1 MLVDESVYS
10 ELMNLKSLID
20 TYEKKTKSKVECVVM
35 HVLDTNPSNE
45 DLNKVC
51 YLIECSMFSYLSMMF
66 NRLIMFKVVD
76 AKDEI
81 GSQYTL
87 LNHKQFEKFKKTKEW
102 KLTWHK

>member
-45 DLNKVC
+45 DLNNVC
-51 YLIECSMFSYLSMMF
+51 YLI
-66 NRLIMFKVVD
+66 
-76 AKDEI
+76 
-81 GSQYTL
+81 
-87 LNHKQFEKFKKTKEW
+87 
-102 KLTWHK
+102 